1 MSEPWNPHA
10 YQLEGVKH
18 LLENA
23 NCGLFFDPGCGKT
36 SCVFAAIKVLKA
48 EKMFRRALVVAPLRV
63 ATEVWPA
70 EQEKWADFAD
80 ISVTVLHGPKKQ
92 TLVDQLSASVADIV
106 TVTPEGLT
114 WLTNDDGHRMRSL
127 NPDVL
132 VVDES
137 SYFRHY
143 NTQRFKSIRKILTAF
158 KRRIILTG
166 TPAPRGYEDLWAQA
180 YIMDRGG
187 ALEPFVSH
195 YRMKYFVNVGR
206 DYDDWKVRTECIPLI
221 DDKLRPYVLRGD
233 ALDHLDLPDLLYNT
247 VRVDLPPDARKTYDE
262 MEEHFIAALPDG
274 DEVMTPTAAT
284 MGQKLRQICGGFVYD
299 GDKLAH
305 ILHAEKIS
313 ALTRLLDELQG
324 QRALI
329 LYEFVADRDR
339 IEAALRRMPVEVKSL
354 DDATTPSKLKEMLD
368 GFNRGE
374 FHLLSHPKS
383 VGHGLNLQQHSQH
396 VVWFGPTWDCELHQ
410 QAIARVWR
418 QGNPHEHVTVHTL
431 VATHSIDERVASVL
445 AQKDATQRRL
455 LAAMKRNPSAV
466 AAQ

>member
-1 MSEPWNPHA
+1 MSQQWTPHD

-23 NCGLFFDPGCGKT
+23 NCGLFFDPGMGKT
-36 SCVFAAIKVLKA
+36 SVVFATIKVLKSQ
-48 EKMFRRALVVAPLRV
+48 KMFRRALVVAPLRV

-70 EQEKWADFAD
+70 EQAKWADFAD
-80 ISVTVLHGPKKQ
+80 ISVAVLHGPKKL
-92 TLVDQLSASVADIV
+92 TLLDKLAASTADIV

-114 WLTNDDGHRMRSL
+114 WLTNDDGHRFRML

-132 VVDES
+132 IVDES

-143 NTQRFKSIRKILTAF
+143 NTQRFKAVRKLLTSF

-180 YIMDRGG
+180 YIMDRGA
-187 ALEPFVSH
+187 ALEPYISH
-195 YRMKYFVNVGR
+195 YRMKYFTNVGR
-206 DYDDWKVRTECIPLI
+206 DFDDWRVRTDCIPLI
-221 DDKLRPYVLRGD
+221 DEKLRPYVLRGD
-233 ALDHLDLPDLLYNT
+233 ALDHLDLPDLLYNIIP
-247 VRVDLPPDARKTYDE
+247 VDLPADVRKTYE
-262 MEEHFIAALPDG
+262 ELEEHFVAELFDGNVVLTPSAAS
-274 DEVMTPTAAT
+274 
-284 MGQKLRQICGGFVYD
+284 MGQKLRQITGGFVYD
-299 GDKLAH
+299 GGKVAH
-305 ILHAEKIS
+305 ILHAEKIG
-313 ALTRLLDELQG
+313 ALLRLIDELQG

-339 IEAALRRMPVEVKSL
+339 IEGALRHASVEVQCL
-354 DDATTPSKLKEMLD
+354 DDATTPLKLKAMLD

-374 FHLLSHPKS
+374 FNLLSHPKS

-396 VVWFGPTWDCELHQ
+396 VIWFGPTWDCELHQ

-418 QGNPHEHVTVHTL
+418 QGNPHEHVTVHTI

-455 LAAMKRNPSAV
+455 LAAMKRTPAAV
-466 AAQ
+466 Q